1 MIENGFRYNR
11 VTEYYKDKFG
21 ERVLKICVDGSFTCP
36 NRDGSKGTGGC
47 IYCSNLGSGELIKKA
62 PTITNQVENY
72 LSSYKAQRANKFIVY
87 FQNYTNTY
95 DTIENLKSK
104 YDSSLID
111 DRIVGLSIATR
122 PDMINEEIAK
132 LISTYKE
139 KYYVQ
144 VELGLQTSNDKTKDL
159 LNLKYDNNDLE
170 KSLAI
175 LNNYGI
181 DTVLHIMCGL
191 PYESFEDIKNTVEY
205 LNKLQYTGLKI
216 HSTYV
221 VKDTVLEKMYKEG
234 SYIPITEEDYLKD
247 LEYIIT
253 HIPENIIIHR
263 IVGDAPKDIL
273 VAPEWNLHKK
283 RVLNTFNKIMKDKN
297 LYQGMYYKGGQN
309 G

>member
-47 IYCSNLGSGELIKKA
+47 IFCSNLGSGELIKKA

-283 RVLNTFNKIMKDKN
+283 RILNTFNKIMKDKN

>member
-1 MIENGFRYNR
+1 MIVNSFKYNR
-11 VTEYYKDKFG
+11 VTEYYKKKFG

-36 NRDGSKGTGGC
+36 NRDGLKGTGGC

-62 PTITNQVENY
+62 PTITDQVKNY
-72 LSSYKAQRANKFIVY
+72 LSSYKSDRANKFIVY

-95 DTIENLKSK
+95 DTLENLKSK

-122 PDMINEEIAK
+122 PDMINEEVAK
-132 LISTYKE
+132 LLSTYKE

-144 VELGLQTSNDKTKDL
+144 VELGFQTSNDRTKDF
-159 LNLKYDNNDLE
+159 LNLKYNNSDLE
-170 KSLAI
+170 KSLSI
-175 LNNYGI
+175 LNNYEI

-221 VKDTVLEKMYKEG
+221 VKDTVLEKMYNDG
-234 SYIPITEEDYLKD
+234 SYIPITEEDYIKD

-253 HIPENIIIHR
+253 HVPENIIIHR

-283 RVLNTFNKIMKDKN
+283 RILNTFNKIMKEKN
-297 LYQGMYYKGGQN
+297 LYQGIYYKGGQN

>member
-47 IYCSNLGSGELIKKA
+47 IFCSNLGSGELIKKA

-181 DTVLHIMCGL
+181 DTVLHIMLGL
-191 PYESFEDIKNTVEY
+191 PYESFEDIKGTVTY
-205 LNKLQYTGLKI
+205 LNKLHYTGLKI

-283 RVLNTFNKIMKDKN
+283 RILNTFNKIMKDKN